1 MSQKVKGI
9 NLFPHQKYV
18 IQGLLENPKDTIHTV
33 LAKRQIGKSVMLEQ
47 ILLAYAF
54 NLKGSISIAISP
66 TNAQNRK
73 IFEEMNKLIQ
83 KFCPTLIKKSNI
95 STQEIEFI
103 NGSQI
108 LFKSAA
114 QKDSLRGYTVSGVL
128 VMDECAYI
136 SDDIFYLCL
145 PFTNVH
151 KAPVVL
157 TSTPKFKTGFFYDN
171 YLKGESG
178 IEGYKTYNLNS
189 FDTSLL
195 LSDSKLELYRQQLP
209 KLQFQSEYLGEFID
223 SDSMVFN
230 GYKDCISDTV
240 PSYSSLYCAI
250 DWANG
255 GDNDDTC
262 VTFMNE
268 KKQLVGIHYIN
279 NTSPIKQVDKI
290 ISIIGSYKN
299 VKQVTVEENSI
310 GTVYCDI
317 LKEKMKEVLPNIKL
331 YKFLTT
337 NKSKNTIIES
347 LIAAIEKKE
356 IQLLN
361 DSKLILQFASYEMTF
376 NPKTMNTSYN
386 APYGLNDDAVMSIAI
401 NYNSLLTKKASYC
414 IG

>member
-9 NLFPHQKYV
+9 NLFQHQKYV
-18 IQGLLENPKDTIHTV
+18 IDGLLAHPKDTIHTV
-33 LAKRQIGKSVMLEQ
+33 LAKRQIGKSIMLEQ
-47 ILLAYAF
+47 ILLYYAF
-54 NLKGSISIAISP
+54 NLKGSTSIAISP

-73 IFEEMNKLIQ
+73 IFDEMNKSIQ
-83 KFCPTLIKKSNI
+83 KFCPTLLKKSNI

-103 NGSQI
+103 NGSRI

-128 VMDECAYI
+128 VMDECAFI
-136 SDDIFYLCL
+136 SDEIFYICL
-145 PFTNVH
+145 PFVNVH

-178 IEGYKTYNLNS
+178 VEGYKSYNLNK
-189 FDTSLL
+189 FDTSFL
-195 LSDSKLELYRQQLP
+195 LSDVKLELYRQQLP

-230 GYKDCISDTV
+230 GYKDCISDII
-240 PSYSSLYCAI
+240 PSYSYLHCAV

-290 ISIIGSYKN
+290 VSIIESYRN

-317 LKEKMKEVLPNIKL
+317 LKEKLPSSIKL

-337 NKSKNTIIES
+337 NSTKNTIIES

-376 NPKTMNTSYN
+376 NPKTMHTSYN
-386 APYGLNDDAVMSIAI
+386 APLGLHDDAVMSIAI
-401 NYNSLLTKKASYC
+401 NYNSLITKKANYC